1 MELSS
6 FKPKWFS
13 CLDKSLFKMKESKII
28 ELKNKVQGL
37 TKVVRNLIQEVH
49 SCISMS
55 QGTLTALQLH
65 LGKEEWDKIVEELK
79 EREKRLKDV
88 EQSMEKGS

>member
-1 MELSS
+1 
-6 FKPKWFS
+6 
-13 CLDKSLFKMKESKII
+13 MKESKII
-28 ELKNKVQGL
+28 ELKNRVEGL
-37 TKVVRNLIQEVH
+37 TKLVRNLVQEVR
-49 SCISMS
+49 SCVSMS

-79 EREKRLKDV
+79 DREKRLKDV

>member
-1 MELSS
+1 
-6 FKPKWFS
+6 
-13 CLDKSLFKMKESKII
+13 MKESKII

-37 TKVVRNLIQEVH
+37 TKVVKNLIQEVH

>member
-1 MELSS
+1 M
-6 FKPKWFS
+6 
-13 CLDKSLFKMKESKII
+13 DKSLYKMKESKII